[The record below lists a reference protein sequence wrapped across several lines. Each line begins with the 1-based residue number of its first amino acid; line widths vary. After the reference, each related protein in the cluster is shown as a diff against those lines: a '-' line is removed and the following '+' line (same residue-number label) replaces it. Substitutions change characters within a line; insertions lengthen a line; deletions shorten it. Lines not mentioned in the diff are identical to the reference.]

1 VGVWL
6 LEDDRICVWA
16 WRLGSVLEWPV
27 VWLMFLGRT
36 RTCVIALKCLTIHG
50 SLYCVILIG
59 QSASLLA
66 FLLGGN
72 SLLGHCLEY
81 LEVWKRI
88 HCLSIENET
97 KMKVKWRYHS
107 TWRPPKSCRQ
117 AFTWR

>member
-1 VGVWL
+1 MTGRLAHVLGANSYVRHC
-6 LEDDRICVWA
+6 LEMSDYPW
-16 WRLGSVLEWPV
+16 
-27 VWLMFLGRT
+27 
-36 RTCVIALKCLTIHG
+36 

-107 TWRPPKSCRQ
+107 P
-117 AFTWR
+117 